1 MSITAYRVTVAAAG
15 TAARTA
21 ARTAGWSGADSRDV
35 PDQHPSEWTTPDRPL
50 HRLPL
55 DSDVVELLTVGID
68 VGSATFHLT
77 VSRVVLE
84 RRAQELSTSYD
95 VVAREVVVSS
105 PVSFTPYLDSGEID
119 AAAVGETVRRSY
131 AEGGV
136 DPEEIDTG
144 VVLLTGAALL
154 ARNARALA
162 ERLAG
167 ATGRFVCAAA
177 GHHFEAVLAA
187 HGSGAVAR
195 SRETP
200 DPVVALDIGGATT
213 KLALVSRG
221 EVRATAAVGVGSRL
235 LAWDP
240 ERRLVRVEQAVLPLA
255 ESVGVAAELGHM
267 IAPAQVDAVC
277 DRMALAVV
285 AQLDPRVEAVGAPT
299 MLLTD
304 PFPLPVGPFEIVA
317 SGGVAEYL
325 VRTVDGAVDGAVD
338 DLGDLGPQLARALR
352 SRLEA
357 AGLGARLRVGDQRI
371 RATVIGASQFST
383 QVSGSTIAADAAV
396 LPLHQVPVVR
406 PVLDLGAAPVDPGA
420 VASALAEA
428 LRRRFPAQDVPRTL
442 AVSLRWR
449 GDPAYPRLR
458 ALAAGLVAGRGA
470 AGVEQLV
477 VAVDTD
483 VASSLGR
490 IMTTELGVDPAV
502 AICLDNL
509 DLAEFDHVDIGL
521 PVGPAKVVPVV
532 VKSFLFGAVDPPSPR
547 PVDPPPVA
555 RSEPPAPMAESQGEL
570 T

>member
-1 MSITAYRVTVAAAG
+1 MTRSATRSTARSVAPSAG
-15 TAARTA
+15 TTR
-21 ARTAGWSGADSRDV
+21 
-35 PDQHPSEWTTPDRPL
+35 DRPL

-95 VVAREVVVSS
+95 VVAREVLVSS

-119 AAAVGETVRRSY
+119 AAAVGEAVQRSY
-131 AEGGV
+131 AQGGV

-154 ARNARALA
+154 RRNARALA

-195 SRETP
+195 SKETP
-200 DPVVALDIGGATT
+200 DPIVALDIGGATT

-221 EVRATAAVGVGSRL
+221 EVRATAALGVGSRL

-240 ERRLVRVEQAVLPLA
+240 ERRLVRVEEAIVALA
-255 ESVGVAAELGHM
+255 RSVGVAAELGHV
-267 IAPAQVDAVC
+267 IDPAQVDAVC

-285 AQLDPRVEAVGAPT
+285 AQIDPRVEAAGAPT

-304 PFPLPVGPFEIVA
+304 PFAPPDSSFEIVA

-325 VRTVDGAVDGAVD
+325 VRAVDGGVDGAATGAGPGAD
-338 DLGDLGPQLARALR
+338 DLGDLGPHLARALR

-357 AGLGARLRVGDQRI
+357 AGLGDRLRAGDQRI
-371 RATVIGASQFST
+371 RATVIGASQFSA
-383 QVSGSTIAADAAV
+383 QVSGSTIAVDAAA

-406 PVLDLGAAPVDPGA
+406 PALDLAAAHVDPGA
-420 VASALAEA
+420 VAAAMAAALH
-428 LRRRFPAQDVPRTL
+428 RRFPAQDVPRTL

-449 GDPAYPRLR
+449 GDPAHPRLR
-458 ALAAGLVAGRGA
+458 AVAAGLVAGRAA

-477 VAVDTD
+477 VAIDTD

-490 IMTTELGVDPAV
+490 IMTTELGVDPA
-502 AICLDNL
+502 AALCLDNL

-521 PVGPAKVVPVV
+521 PVGPAGVVPVV
-532 VKSFLFGAVDPPSPR
+532 VKSFLFGTAEPL
-547 PVDPPPVA
+547 
-555 RSEPPAPMAESQGEL
+555 PPAPMAESQGEL

>member
-1 MSITAYRVTVAAAG
+1 MAATARSTARSAMRSAARSVASSTARSATRSAARSVAPSAG
-15 TAARTA
+15 TTR
-21 ARTAGWSGADSRDV
+21 
-35 PDQHPSEWTTPDRPL
+35 DRPL

-95 VVAREVVVSS
+95 VVAREVLVSS

-119 AAAVGETVRRSY
+119 AAAVGEAVHRSY

-154 ARNARALA
+154 RRNARALA

-195 SRETP
+195 SKETP
-200 DPVVALDIGGATT
+200 DPIVALDIGGATT

-240 ERRLVRVEQAVLPLA
+240 ERRLVRVEEAVRALA
-255 ESVGVAAELGHM
+255 KSVGVAAELGQV
-267 IAPAQVDAVC
+267 IDPAQVDAVC

-285 AQLDPRVEAVGAPT
+285 AQLDPRVEAVAPT
-299 MLLTD
+299 MLVTD
-304 PFPLPVGPFEIVA
+304 PFAPPDGSFEIVA

-325 VRTVDGAVDGAVD
+325 DPGADRAAADAAD
-338 DLGDLGPQLARALR
+338 DLGDLGPHLARALR

-357 AGLGARLRVGDQRI
+357 AGLGARLRAGDQRI
-371 RATVIGASQFST
+371 RATVIGASQFSA
-383 QVSGSTIAADAAV
+383 QVSGSTIAVDAAA

-406 PVLDLGAAPVDPGA
+406 PALDLGAAHLDPGA
-420 VASALAEA
+420 VASALAAA
-428 LRRRFPAQDVPRTL
+428 LHRRFPAQDVPRSL

-458 ALAAGLVAGRGA
+458 AVAAGLVAGREA

-477 VAVDTD
+477 VAVDSD

-490 IMTTELGVDPAV
+490 IMTTELGVDPA
-502 AICLDNL
+502 AALCLDNL

-532 VKSFLFGAVDPPSPR
+532 VKSFLFGAANPSP
-547 PVDPPPVA
+547 
-555 RSEPPAPMAESQGEL
+555 PATMVESQGVL

>member
-1 MSITAYRVTVAAAG
+1 MAATTQPVA
-15 TAARTA
+15 R
-21 ARTAGWSGADSRDV
+21 SDVRDA
-35 PDQHPSEWTTPDRPL
+35 PGQHPPRGTTRRDRPL

-84 RRAQELSTSYD
+84 RRAQELSTNYD
-95 VVAREVVVSS
+95 VVAREVLVSS

-119 AAAVGETVRRSY
+119 AAAVGEAVRRSY

-154 ARNARALA
+154 RRNARALA

-177 GHHFEAVLAA
+177 GHHFEAALAA

-200 DPVVALDIGGATT
+200 DPVVALDVGGATT
-213 KLALVSRG
+213 KLALVSCG

-235 LAWDP
+235 IAWDP

-255 ESVGVAAELGHM
+255 ESVGVAAELGHV
-267 IAPAQVDAVC
+267 IDPAQVDAVC

-285 AQLDPRVEAVGAPT
+285 AQLDPRIEVGAGAPT

-304 PFPLPVGPFEIVA
+304 PFPVPDGPFEIVA

-325 VRTVDGAVDGAVD
+325 VRAAGDAAAD
-338 DLGDLGPQLARALR
+338 DLGDLGPHLARALL
-352 SRLEA
+352 SRLQA

-383 QVSGSTIAADAAV
+383 QVSGSTIAVDETA
-396 LPLHQVPVVR
+396 LPLHNVPVVR
-406 PVLDLGAAPVDPGA
+406 PALDLGAAPVDPRA

-428 LRRRFPAQDVPRTL
+428 LRRRFSAQEVPRTL

-449 GDPAYPRLR
+449 GDPAYARLR
-458 ALAAGLVAGRGA
+458 ALAAGLVAGRKA

-490 IMTTELGVDPAV
+490 IMTTELGVDPA
-502 AICLDNL
+502 AALCLDNL

-521 PVGPAKVVPVV
+521 PVGPASVVPVV
-532 VKSFLFGAVDPPSPR
+532 VKSLLFGAVDPSSPR
-547 PVDPPPVA
+547 PVEPRPVA
-555 RSEPPAPMAESQGEL
+555 RSELPEPPAPMAGSQAESQGEL